1 MPCTP
6 DRRLLLIHVP
16 KTGGTSLEQALGMH
30 GPWDQENQ
38 QILYGEIK
46 DSTLLARSWSSAFL
60 QHLTWQELQ
69 QRWSLELADSVTL
82 AAVRNPWAR
91 FASVFTNTDTHLKLM
106 AKERGVELEGLSF
119 ADFVDATE
127 ALDHAHLRPQRDYLV
142 DTADVLMVPNLLRTE
157 VLGRDFRRFCVQHD
171 IKAELPWANRS
182 GQSIPYEQH
191 YCPSSWQR
199 IGERYCADV
208 ALWEQLNKES

>member
-6 DRRLLLIHVP
+6 DRRLLLIHIP

-30 GPWDQENQ
+30 GPWDHENQ

-46 DSTLLARSWSSAFL
+46 DPTLLARGWCSAFL

-69 QRWSLELADSVTL
+69 QCWAAELADAVSL

-106 AKERGVELEGLSF
+106 AKNQGVELEGLNFS
-119 ADFVDATE
+119 AFVEATE
-127 ALDHAHLRPQRDYLV
+127 ALEHAHLRPQRDYLV
-142 DTADVLMVPNLLRTE
+142 DGADVLTVPNLLRTE
-157 VLGRDFRRFCVQHD
+157 VLGQDFEQFCFQHG
-171 IKAELPWANRS
+171 IKAQLPWANRS
-182 GQSIPYEQH
+182 CQLIPYEQH

-199 IGERYCADV
+199 IGERYSADV
-208 ALWEQLNKES
+208 ALWELLNK